1 MAFAG
6 TYDPAQVVVTFLGN
20 ILTGFG
26 PDTFLTVER
35 ESDAF
40 SDEVGADGEVAR
52 ARSRDR
58 RGTVTL
64 TLLQSSLSNDV
75 LSAAAA
81 ADELGGLG
89 VGPLLIKDLTGA
101 TLVAAES
108 AWVRKI
114 ANVEYGKEITARE
127 WMIRCADMTVLVGGI
142 AA

>member
-1 MAFAG
+1 MK

-26 PDTFLTVER
+26 PDTFITAER

-40 SDEVGADGEVAR
+40 TDEVGADGEVAR
-52 ARSRDR
+52 ARSKDK

-64 TLLQSSLSNDV
+64 TLLQTSMSNDV

-89 VGPLLIKDLTGA
+89 AGPLLVKDLNGA

-108 AWVRKI
+108 AWVQKV
-114 ANVEYGKEITARE
+114 ANVEFGAELGTRE
-127 WMIRCADMTVLVGGI
+127 WMLRCADVSVLVGGI
-142 AA
+142 PA